1 LVPRSNK
8 KGRPKKFKSSIKG
21 RSLVRRRPS
30 RTVGKSIL
38 IVCEDSKSSPAYF
51 RKYRKKLSLR
61 SVNVEVCGEECG
73 SAPKSV
79 VDFAKVKKLEVETST
94 VRDEYDVIF
103 CVVDVDDHPSL
114 GDAVQTARD
123 NSLNLIIS
131 NPCFEYWY
139 ILHFERTG
147 SSFSNRQQLYRKLE
161 SWLGHKYEKSG
172 CDFFEIV
179 YERTKT
185 AIDNSK
191 EILRSQW
198 HNEED
203 LRQCDPS
210 THVHRVVE
218 CMKDIAQLAR
228 Q

>member
-1 LVPRSNK
+1 MGPRSNK
-8 KGRPKKFKSSIKG
+8 KGTPKKFKTSIRG
-21 RSLVRRRPS
+21 RPLVRRKPF
-30 RTVGKSIL
+30 RTVSKSIL

-51 RKYRKKLSLR
+51 KRFREELRLS
-61 SVNVEVCGEECG
+61 SVNIEVCGKECD

-79 VDFAKVKKLEVETST
+79 VDFAKEKKLKVKTST
-94 VRDEYDVIF
+94 IIDGYEDIF

-123 NSLNLIIS
+123 NDLRLIIS

-139 ILHFERTG
+139 ILHFEKTG
-147 SSFSNRQQLYRKLE
+147 KSYSSRAQLYRNLE
-161 SWLGHKYEKSG
+161 RYLRQKYDKSG

-179 YERTKT
+179 YLRTET
-185 AIDNSK
+185 AINNSK

-198 HNEED
+198 HDEED

-210 THVHRVVE
+210 THIHKVVE
-218 CMKDIAQLAR
+218 CMNDIAALAGH
-228 Q
+228 

>member
-1 LVPRSNK
+1 LGPRSNK
-8 KGRPKKFKSSIKG
+8 KGKPIKFKASIKG
-21 RSLVRRRPS
+21 RSLVRRRPF

-51 RKYRKKLSLR
+51 RKYRKKLSIR

-73 SAPKSV
+73 SAPISV

-94 VRDEYDVIF
+94 VRDDYDEIF

-147 SSFSNRQQLYRKLE
+147 SSFSNRQQLYRNLE
-161 SWLGHKYEKSG
+161 GFLGQQYDKSG
-172 CDFFEIV
+172 CDFFETV
-179 YERTKT
+179 YPRTET

-203 LRQCDPS
+203 LRKCDPS
-210 THVHRVVE
+210 THVHIVVK
-218 CMKDIAQLAR
+218 CMKDIAALAR
-228 Q
+228 